1 MKESKLFKSLVAT
14 FVIIVLGG
22 PTVVLA
28 DTPSHYDFVEDDK
41 VAVSYTDLNL
51 ESEESVR
58 VLYRR
63 LKRASSNLCSATP
76 PRIAGSVPIYY
87 FDIYGRETRQ
97 CYREALSSAVDKVD
111 NEDLT
116 RIHAG

>member
-51 ESEESVR
+51 ESEENVR

-63 LKRASSNLCSATP
+63 LKRASKKLCGIS
-76 PRIAGSVPIYY
+76 PRR
-87 FDIYGRETRQ
+87 IYGSSVYHMWESQR
-97 CYREALSSAVDKVD
+97 CYEATLSNTVDKFD
-111 NEDLT
+111 NDDLT